1 MSRSLEYASGG
12 YFLTKRF
19 RRREWMSAELVPE
32 NVVSL
37 SPCVTEVIPDS
48 WYLNQAPNQT
58 NLDIAAKMGV
68 PLHRLAELYPWMK
81 RHPPEP
87 ADMWPYAFSTLDRA
101 REFAREFLQGAA
113 DVLLL
118 GTSLHKE
125 FFEAF
130 LSEAGPVHGYSR
142 FGKDATYVYVSER
155 TEVLKLGLP
164 PADGGNI
171 LGFEVFGDAVMERH
185 TLLCTGGEKDV
196 RAELGIRLN
205 QNGLFETLADAR
217 RVAQW
222 ASVEGHAE
230 PFLYLPW
237 RLEQYQW

>member
-1 MSRSLEYASGG
+1 MSRSLEYTSGG

-32 NVVSL
+32 YVVSL
-37 SPCVTEVIPDS
+37 SPCVTEVFPDS
-48 WYLNQAPNQT
+48 WFLNEAPNQT
-58 NLDIAAKMGV
+58 NIDIAAKMGV
-68 PLHRLAELYPWMK
+68 QPHRLAELYPWMK

-87 ADMWPYAFSTLDRA
+87 ANIWPYAFSKLDTA
-101 REFAREFLQGAA
+101 SEFAREFLQGAA

-125 FFEAF
+125 FLEA
-130 LSEAGPVHGYSR
+130 LLGEAGPMHDSMFASGP
-142 FGKDATYVYVSER
+142 YVSER
-155 TEVLKLGLP
+155 TEVLRLGLP
-164 PADGGNI
+164 PADDGN
-171 LGFEVFGDAVMERH
+171 LMGFEVFGDAVKESH

-196 RAELGIRLN
+196 HAEFGIRLN
-205 QNGLFETLADAR
+205 QNGLFGTLRDAH

-222 ASVEGHAE
+222 ASFEGHAE
-230 PFLYLPW
+230 PCLYLPW